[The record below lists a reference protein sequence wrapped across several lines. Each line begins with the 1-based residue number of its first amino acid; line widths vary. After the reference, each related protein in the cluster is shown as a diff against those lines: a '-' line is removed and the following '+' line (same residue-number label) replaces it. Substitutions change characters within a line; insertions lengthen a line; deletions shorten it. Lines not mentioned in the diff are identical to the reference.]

1 MAFVCKPQVPFGLV
15 ATAYR
20 RKRMLEGIMTAD
32 KEVRAQLA
40 QMSEKQANDAIM
52 AQTILGGAHSL
63 EGESPSTTFDQYR
76 I

>member
-1 MAFVCKPQVPFGLV
+1 MHSGLV

-40 QMSEKQANDAIM
+40 QMSEKQANDAM
-52 AQTILGGAHSL
+52 VAQAALGECRTSTINNLKQRKL
-63 EGESPSTTFDQYR
+63 
-76 I
+76 